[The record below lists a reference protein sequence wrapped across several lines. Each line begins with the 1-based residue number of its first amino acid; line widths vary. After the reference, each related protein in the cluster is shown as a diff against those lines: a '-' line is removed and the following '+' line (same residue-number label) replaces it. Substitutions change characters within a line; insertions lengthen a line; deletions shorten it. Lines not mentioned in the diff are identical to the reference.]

1 MKDSL
6 ANGVTMTRRL
16 TVEKDSTIDFMGE
29 DLRVYATPALV
40 RDVEHACRDMI
51 LQHLDDGEDS
61 VGMRVEIEHLAPT
74 LPGMWVEVTTTV
86 SEAKGR
92 MITMEFEVHDQIEQ
106 IGRGNHTRFVVD
118 KAKTG
123 ERLAAKKAQAGV

>member
-1 MKDSL
+1 MKDTL

-40 RDVEHACRDMI
+40 RDVEVTCRDMI
-51 LQHLDDGEDS
+51 LEHLDDGEDS
-61 VGMRVEIEHLAPT
+61 VGARVEIEHLAPT
-74 LPGMWVEVTTTV
+74 LPGMWVDVTTTIAV
-86 SEAKGR
+86 VKGR
-92 MITMEFEVHDQIEQ
+92 MVTMEFEVHDQIEQ

-118 KAKTG
+118 MAKTG
-123 ERLAAKKAQAGV
+123 ERLAAKKAQAGL